1 MHARIEPRPQTAFL
15 GMLAALALAAGC
27 LPTVAASLSVG
38 DLELHYGPSW
48 QRADA
53 EEESRLE
60 SAILRQVGATEAL
73 TVMLPWHHARL
84 RVPEDHFY
92 RQLEMVWRAQYGQA
106 ARVDWLDA
114 GGRRWRM
121 VRRPSLDRPDAVVFH
136 LVTVIDGRAHHLLAH
151 TPAFAAELPAVV
163 LLLLTEPG
171 DAHAS
176 RDTPAPSPMPT
187 GTAPPAGWRLDRV
200 LRILPGQPDMDRV
213 MSMGRRAV
221 GGDSGITGIELELK
235 EYGLKAALQGFVW
248 VPGPDR
254 REIRREFMRHWEIT
268 WAAPPQL
275 WHDGET
281 VAIAVDSGADS
292 DRVGLDIRLRLLCG
306 TADRLRELLAAAE
319 LEPGNAGE
327 RLQAGFAS
335 CRDRTAGFT
344 QAETTVGAGEAARPI
359 SIQPPDTPALSAD
372 EQALLVLSLQPRA
385 EVGSPGQALL
395 GAASVHY
402 VYVRGRLAPPK
413 GRYE

>member
-1 MHARIEPRPQTAFL
+1 MQPRPQTAFL
-15 GMLAALALAAGC
+15 GILPALAVAAGC
-27 LPTVAASLSVG
+27 LPAVAASLSVG
-38 DLELHYGPSW
+38 DIRLQYGPPW

-53 EEESRLE
+53 EEESRAE
-60 SAILRQVGATEAL
+60 SFILRQADATEAL
-73 TVMLPWHHARL
+73 TVMAPWHHARL
-84 RVPEDHFY
+84 RMPEERFY
-92 RQLEMVWRAQYGQA
+92 QQLEMVWRAQYGEA

-114 GGRRWRM
+114 GGLRWRM
-121 VRRPSLDRPDAVVFH
+121 VRRPSVDRPNAVVFH

-151 TPAFAAELPAVV
+151 APASAAELPAFV
-163 LLLLTEPG
+163 LRLLTDPG

-176 RDTPAPSPMPT
+176 RDTPAPSPMPA

-200 LRILPGQPDMDRV
+200 LRIQPEQSGLDQV
-213 MSMGRRAV
+213 MSMERRAIR
-221 GGDSGITGIELELK
+221 GESGITGLALEWK
-235 EYGLKAALQGFVW
+235 EHGLKAALEGFVW

-254 REIRREFMRHWEIT
+254 REIRREFMRHWEVT

-281 VAIAVDSGADS
+281 VAIAVGSGADS

-335 CRDRTAGFT
+335 CRDRAAGFT
-344 QAETTVGAGEAARPI
+344 QAETTVGAGETSRPI
-359 SIQPPDTPALSAD
+359 LIQPLNTPVLSAD

-385 EVGSPGQALL
+385 EDGSPGQALL